1 MEEKGR
7 GLGCPVLLLQIRSP
21 LPGDDGDVGDG
32 DAHDDLVPHRELA
45 VGSPPGDFFL

>member
-21 LPGDDGDVGDG
+21 LPGDDGDDDDDDVHG
-32 DAHDDLVPHRELA
+32 DLVPHWELA
-45 VGSPPGDFFL
+45 VGSPPGDSL